1 MLEQSRRSENEKP
14 GRTIIRAGYGGVAI
28 LPNTD
33 TVNQVGVV
41 LVREQR
47 LAGMNIPHPEW

>member
-1 MLEQSRRSENEKP
+1 MLP
-14 GRTIIRAGYGGVAI
+14 CCAVLRAGDGGVAI

-33 TVNQVGVV
+33 TGNHVGVV